1 MVGEKNTNI
10 HTKMEK
16 TVQTLWTGH
25 KSLVRDSFGW
35 LEPQYHLMAWALSC
49 LMLRESYDD
58 VELYTDSEGAA
69 VLIDRLRLPYT
80 QVRVCYDRLDIPEP
94 HWAYAKMMTYS
105 MQDTPFIHVDGD
117 IFVPR
122 RLAADIGSCGLIA
135 QNEEEGTAYY
145 KNIMDGLDTRD
156 MVMPS
161 CLHEELARQSIG
173 SYNAGVLGGSD
184 TGFIQRYCET
194 AFRIIRDNGLDR
206 ADSGRLNGNYNLM
219 FEQVLFYAMVKA
231 ERRKVTTLF
240 AGRTCDNGYTYGE
253 FCDFLNI
260 SRRPLLHLLGG
271 HKRNAK
277 ACALLARTLLGRY
290 PEYFW
295 RIAEMFGGRHPRLS
309 GMPVAEAD
317 RLSAVRCVASYADW
331 LEERKREWDTVERDR
346 LIRQEEL
353 SARVVEFFNIGEERR
368 DGCVLAVNPYMRIFS
383 IPERWHTEARALL
396 ISSLCGHWTCG
407 MRDIACVPTVTGK
420 EYREIVLNDLCFNIL
435 SLLRRE
441 QTWRELRKGIMACVA
456 DRLKMDATYVDGC
469 VRDAMER
476 LMMEGAVM
484 WRKR

>member
-1 MVGEKNTNI
+1 
-10 HTKMEK
+10 
-16 TVQTLWTGH
+16 
-25 KSLVRDSFGW
+25 
-35 LEPQYHLMAWALSC
+35 
-49 LMLRESYDD
+49 
-58 VELYTDSEGAA
+58 
-69 VLIDRLRLPYT
+69 
-80 QVRVCYDRLDIPEP
+80 
-94 HWAYAKMMTYS
+94 
-105 MQDTPFIHVDGD
+105 
-117 IFVPR
+117 
-122 RLAADIGSCGLIA
+122 
-135 QNEEEGTAYY
+135 
-145 KNIMDGLDTRD
+145 
-156 MVMPS
+156 
-161 CLHEELARQSIG
+161 
-173 SYNAGVLGGSD
+173 
-184 TGFIQRYCET
+184 
-194 AFRIIRDNGLDR
+194 
-206 ADSGRLNGNYNLM
+206 M

-277 ACALLARTLLGRY
+277 ACALLSRTLLGRY

-309 GMPVAEAD
+309 GMPVAETD

-368 DGCVLAVNPYMRIFS
+368 EGCVLAVNPYMRVFS
-383 IPERWHTEARALL
+383 IPEKWRTEARALL

-420 EYREIVLNDLCFNIL
+420 GYREIVLNDLCFNIL

-441 QTWRELRKGIMACVA
+441 QSWRELRKGIMACVA

-484 WRKR
+484 WKKR